1 MSELEKIIL
10 FASPLITLIS
20 LYIGWMRW
28 KGGERQNVDSN
39 AALNFSEAAS
49 KTAGLNER
57 LQTQIEEL
65 VKDRD
70 AIRVELSAVKNEL
83 VSLKTNESKLQDN
96 NVELAKR
103 VGVLSRNMEGIE
115 REQERIRKWGYANA
129 AEVTRLGGVPIR
141 LEDIKG

>member
-1 MSELEKIIL
+1 MSEIEKIIL

-20 LYIGWMRW
+20 LYIGWLRW

-65 VKDRD
+65 VNDRD
-70 AIRVELSAVKNEL
+70 AIRAELSAVKNEL
-83 VSLKTNESKLQDN
+83 VSLKTNEAKLQDN
-96 NVELAKR
+96 NIDLAKR

-115 REQERIRKWGYANA
+115 REQERLRTWGYANA
-129 AEVTRLGGVPIR
+129 AEVTRLGGKPIR
-141 LEDIKG
+141 LEDTK

>member
-10 FASPLITLIS
+10 FASPLITLLS

-28 KGGERQNVDSN
+28 KGGERRQVDSN

-57 LQTQIEEL
+57 LQIQIEEL

-70 AIRVELSAVKNEL
+70 AVRIELAAVRQEL
-83 VSLKTNESKLQDN
+83 ISLKTNEAKWQDN
-96 NVELAKR
+96 NIELAKR
-103 VGVLSRNMEGIE
+103 VGVLSRNLEGIE

-129 AEVTRLGGVPIR
+129 AEVLRLGGVPIR
-141 LEDIKG
+141 LEDVKG